1 MVITWHPRLDNSFCS
16 SGTVMLEVLRI
27 CGNCVMRIPM
37 KPVSFMT
44 SRMSVNATRGNE
56 FHRLAPSAHRTFLLA
71 GRRPAARASV
81 VPKRASAVR
90 RVIVTDVTR
99 FAPRLPGVVG
109 VVGRRAAVRV
119 WCSSEETAPG
129 PGSILL
135 LRRPQHGAHAGAD
148 GAADIEGRG
157 GARIWR
163 LQTG

>member
-1 MVITWHPRLDNSFCS
+1 
-16 SGTVMLEVLRI
+16 
-27 CGNCVMRIPM
+27 MRMPM

-44 SRMSVNATRGNE
+44 SRISVNATRGNE

-109 VVGRRAAVRV
+109 MVGRRGGPAWWAGGPPSEFGVR
-119 WCSSEETAPG
+119 P
-129 PGSILL
+129 
-135 LRRPQHGAHAGAD
+135 RRPLPAQGVYSYSAARSTVHTLAQMGPPILKVAAARGFGACKPAGA
-148 GAADIEGRG
+148 
-157 GARIWR
+157 
-163 LQTG
+163 LP

>member
-16 SGTVMLEVLRI
+16 SGTVMLEVSRI

-99 FAPRLPGVVG
+99 FAPRLPGGVG
-109 VVGRRAAVRV
+109 VGGRRVGGV
-119 WCSSEETAPG
+119 G
-129 PGSILL
+129 G
-135 LRRPQHGAHAGAD
+135 GG
-148 GAADIEGRG
+148 GGGRG
-157 GARIWR
+157 GGGAGLLEGGGGGR
-163 LQTG
+163 LGAGPAEFDHLEQPGRTGAN